1 VDRLPRAEPQ
11 RTCVGCR
18 GRAGK
23 GELIRVVRR
32 PDGGVEVDPR
42 GREPGRG
49 AYLHPA
55 PGCWAQ
61 AVRRGALARALRV
74 VIGPDETA
82 RLMKELEGAITA

>member
-1 VDRLPRAEPQ
+1 MGRLPRAEPQ

-32 PDGGVEVDPR
+32 PDGRVAVDPR

-55 PGCWAQ
+55 PGCWAR
-61 AVRRGALARALRV
+61 ATERGVLARALRV
-74 VIGPDETA
+74 GIGPDETA
-82 RLMKELEGAITA
+82 RLMKELEGATTT